1 MLNVS
6 AVKKASL
13 MWSRRGELLYALGVV
28 RKAQDN
34 DAESYNYFRRALAVF
49 ERADEDGP
57 GKAKT
62 HYKIALHHINMG
74 EVDLAEYAFL
84 ISNCSTHLRKH

>member
-1 MLNVS
+1 
-6 AVKKASL
+6 

-28 RKAQDN
+28 RKAQNN
-34 DAESYNYFRRALAVF
+34 DKESFNYFKRALAQF
-49 ERADEDGP
+49 YSADEEGP

-62 HYKIALHHINMG
+62 HYKIALHHINME

-84 ISNCSTHLRKH
+84 ISNCSTRLGKH